1 MEYFHSIRVQGF
13 RRLVDLDLEFRP
25 LNVLIG
31 ANGSGKTSLLD
42 VFSLLASSAS
52 GGLDSR
58 LREFGGL
65 SSVLSAGRA
74 DRIVFRLTTREPGM
88 AEVAYE
94 LELGFSGISYEIIR
108 ERLANDQFAYVEA
121 RNGLIQYRRTPH
133 GAAVHP
139 TWNYNRS
146 ETALSQVPRNLFSL
160 EKVRA
165 FLSSFTYYHSLDV
178 GPRAPVR
185 MPQPMRPA
193 PLPGKDG
200 EDLISCLFGMQQTEP
215 DRYEAIEDALRTAFP
230 GFVRLQFPPVAAGTL
245 AMTWKD
251 SNFSQ
256 PFYMNQLSEGTLR
269 FLWLATLL
277 QSPGLTGVVLIDE
290 PEVSLHPELLSIL
303 AELLREATS
312 RAQIVVASHADRL
325 IRFLEPEEVVA
336 LDVDEQGAVQAHRAD
351 QLDIGEWLKEY
362 TLDEVGRLGR
372 IGGRA

>member
-1 MEYFHSIRVQGF
+1 MKQHYDRIRVQGF
-13 RRLVDLDLEFRP
+13 RRLVDLDLELRP

-31 ANGSGKTSLLD
+31 ANGSGKTSILD

-52 GGLDSR
+52 GQLAAKIA
-58 LREFGGL
+58 ETGGIL
-65 SSVLSAGRA
+65 SILTNGRA
-74 DRIVFRLTTREPGM
+74 DQVFFELSSWVPDSKS
-88 AEVAYE
+88 VLYE
-94 LELGFSGISYEIIR
+94 LSLKIQGIAYQISSEKLYQ
-108 ERLANDQFAYVEA
+108 DFAYVES
-121 RNGLIQYRRTPH
+121 RSGDVIYREFDGVLSTK
-133 GAAVHP
+133 P
-139 TWNYNRS
+139 TWEYRPF
-146 ETALSQVPRNLFSL
+146 ETALSQVPKQYPIP
-160 EKVRA
+160 EKVRG
-165 FLSSFTYYHSLDV
+165 FLSSLTYYHALDV

-185 MPQPMRPA
+185 LPQPLRPA

-200 EDLISCLFGMQQTEP
+200 EDLVSCLFSMQQTEP
-215 DRYEAIEDALRTAFP
+215 ERFEAIEDALRTAFP

-312 RAQIVVASHADRL
+312 RAQIVVATHADRL

-362 TLDEVGRLGR
+362 TLDEVWRLGR